1 MQKANIKIEINDY
14 IIEKEGIIDK
24 EVLKVKDNEDIISFD
39 IKKLVLI
46 KENKEIIIT
55 MNFDKKIIKYELVP
69 EKRKITNNFEVN
81 TLTNRNNQYIINYRI
96 EDAIFHLKINYE
108 TI

>member
-1 MQKANIKIEINDY
+1 MQKAKIMIEINDY

-39 IKKLVLI
+39 IKKLILI

-69 EKRKITNNFEVN
+69 EKRKFTNNFQVN
-81 TLTNRNNQYIINYRI
+81 RLTNYNNQYIINYRI
-96 EDAIFHLKINYE
+96 EDSNFLLKINYE